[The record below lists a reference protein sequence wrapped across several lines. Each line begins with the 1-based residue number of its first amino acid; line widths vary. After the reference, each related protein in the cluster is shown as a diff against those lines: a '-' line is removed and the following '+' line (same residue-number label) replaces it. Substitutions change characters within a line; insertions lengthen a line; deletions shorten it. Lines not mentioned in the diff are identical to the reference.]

1 MVIYAPWFVMVIVIV
16 VLNDPW
22 VRRERCHRS
31 DLRFYIQY
39 KGAKEAYSST
49 NPSSTWAALVV

>member
-1 MVIYAPWFVMVIVIV
+1 MMVIVIV